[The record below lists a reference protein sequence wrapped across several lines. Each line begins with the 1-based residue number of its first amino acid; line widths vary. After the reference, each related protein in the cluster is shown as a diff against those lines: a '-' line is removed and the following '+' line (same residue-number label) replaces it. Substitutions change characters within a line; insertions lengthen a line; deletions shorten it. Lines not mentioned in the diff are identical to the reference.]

1 MNTFLRLTV
10 RRIDGRFRVVA
21 TDPEWLETDDGRL
34 ERNPDPIMEH
44 THEHPFTDRREAWS
58 FARQIRRGL
67 EQGRDL
73 DLRHWE

>member
-1 MNTFLRLTV
+1 MNTNLRLTV

-21 TDPEWLETDDGRL
+21 TDPEWLEADDGRL
-34 ERNPDPIMEH
+34 ERNPDPVMEH
-44 THEHPFTDRREAWS
+44 THSHPFTDRREAWS
-58 FARQIRRGL
+58 LVRQIRRGL